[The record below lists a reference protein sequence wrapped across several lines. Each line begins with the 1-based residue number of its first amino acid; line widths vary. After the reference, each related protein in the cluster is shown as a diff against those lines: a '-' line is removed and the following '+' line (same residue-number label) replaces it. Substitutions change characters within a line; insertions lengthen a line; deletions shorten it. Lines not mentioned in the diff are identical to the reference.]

1 MQQSA
6 LAVLEALRPAGPLT
20 AGDIMETTGLSRP
33 TVHAACEELIRL
45 GWAVER
51 EGQRPGEEARTGR
64 PARRYEF
71 HARAGLVVGVDLGV
85 ATVRA
90 LVADLRGTV
99 VGAARRRLGPP
110 PLVPGERLG
119 VVRAAVEEALREA
132 DVAPSA
138 VLAAGLGVP
147 AAVDVRTGQVRAAEY
162 HLPDLTGVD
171 LRTAPWE
178 AFGWTGQV
186 GNDANLAALAE
197 RWRGAAAGADDAV
210 VLLAGERLGAGLV
223 LGGALA
229 RGSHGGAG
237 ELRFLDLIPGAAAT
251 GIGLW
256 ARVLARRGRAGRAD
270 DLSVPTSAEVA
281 ETGGPLAEEIFAA
294 ARAGEAWALRVVD
307 GVSDR
312 MALALTPVVTLL
324 DPGLVVI
331 SGAVAAS
338 CDVLL
343 PRLESRLAAMVP
355 WPVRLAASDLG
366 ADVVVMGSIRL
377 ALDDVEARLVVED
390 GVWVG

>member
-1 MQQSA
+1 
-6 LAVLEALRPAGPLT
+6 
-20 AGDIMETTGLSRP
+20 
-33 TVHAACEELIRL
+33 L
-45 GWAVER
+45 GWI
-51 EGQRPGEEARTGR
+51 
-64 PARRYEF
+64 
-71 HARAGLVVGVDLGV
+71 
-85 ATVRA
+85 
-90 LVADLRGTV
+90 
-99 VGAARRRLGPP
+99 
-110 PLVPGERLG
+110 
-119 VVRAAVEEALREA
+119 
-132 DVAPSA
+132 
-138 VLAAGLGVP
+138 
-147 AAVDVRTGQVRAAEY
+147 
-162 HLPDLTGVD
+162 
-171 LRTAPWE
+171 
-178 AFGWTGQV
+178 GQV

-251 GIGLW
+251 GIGMW
-256 ARVLARRGRAGRAD
+256 ARVLARRGQAGRAD

-281 ETGGPLAEEIFAA
+281 ETGGSLAEEVFAA
-294 ARAGEAWALRVVD
+294 ARAGEVWALRVVD

-366 ADVVVMGSIRL
+366 ADVVVLGAIRL
-377 ALDDVEARLVVED
+377 ALDDVEARLVMED
-390 GVWVG
+390 GVWVT